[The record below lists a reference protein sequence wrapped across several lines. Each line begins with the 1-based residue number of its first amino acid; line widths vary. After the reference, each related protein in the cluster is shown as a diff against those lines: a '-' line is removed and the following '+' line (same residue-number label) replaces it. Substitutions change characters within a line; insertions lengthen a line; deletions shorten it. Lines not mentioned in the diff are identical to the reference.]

1 MENFANRIS
10 FLCTELTYHHSYPE
24 KELMITAELFSAL
37 INENLVE
44 KKIYQTFLHVIDEYL
59 KEDNQQYTFAM
70 RVIEN
75 IK

>member
-1 MENFANRIS
+1 
-10 FLCTELTYHHSYPE
+10 
-24 KELMITAELFSAL
+24 MITAELFSAL